1 MTDAVRFPKWTVNEV
16 DRTFQRDSVQLWVDQ
31 SDFTGAQRSV
41 VGLSRRLITLV
52 RRAGQGMGTWAQS
65 NVEAQGVWR
74 GLELPCQT
82 VGQCGVSVWGC
93 RN

>member
-1 MTDAVRFPKWTVNEV
+1 MELSQPLRS
-16 DRTFQRDSVQLWVDQ
+16 RGLQ
-31 SDFTGAQRSV
+31 SIHSWGPQQE
-41 VGLSRRLITLV
+41 LITLV

-74 GLELPCQT
+74 GLELPHQT
-82 VGQCGVSVWGC
+82 VGLCRVSVWGW